1 MHPGDAVCFLNS
13 LGRISSDVNSSEG
26 LEERFRE
33 EILREVEA
41 MERVVRKNLGN
52 TP

>member
-1 MHPGDAVCFLNS
+1 MHSGDAVCFLNS
-13 LGRISSDVNSSEG
+13 LRRISSDVNASEG

-41 MERVVRKNLGN
+41 MEKVVRKSSGN
-52 TP
+52 PR